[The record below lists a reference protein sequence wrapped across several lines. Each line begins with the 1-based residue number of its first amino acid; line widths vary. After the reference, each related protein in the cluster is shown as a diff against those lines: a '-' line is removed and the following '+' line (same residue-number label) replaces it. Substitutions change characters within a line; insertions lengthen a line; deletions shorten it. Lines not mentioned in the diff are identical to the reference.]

1 MFIQTENTTDPATI
15 KFYPGVTVLGEGRMA
30 FPDAESARISPL
42 ATSLLALSDVVTV
55 ALGPEDILVTKAEE
69 VEWHHLKAS
78 VLGVIMEHFVAG
90 LPVLQYGPGNGE
102 AGDEEPVDEEL
113 LAQIKELLETRV
125 TPGLSEQGHVEFD
138 SFRNGVLALGLFGI
152 AKQHVSAIT
161 NMVKHFI
168 PEVTVIRDVNVA
180 SSAGLQTE
188 KGRTVQRII
197 DEEVNPAVAG
207 HGGFITLMDVKENR
221 VYVELGGGCQGC
233 GMANVTLKQGIET
246 AIKKQLPEIVEILD
260 VTDHA
265 GGDNPYYQ
273 PSKK

>member
-1 MFIQTENTTDPATI
+1 
-15 KFYPGVTVLGEGRMA
+15 
-30 FPDAESARISPL
+30 
-42 ATSLLALSDVVTV
+42 
-55 ALGPEDILVTKAEE
+55 
-69 VEWHHLKAS
+69 
-78 VLGVIMEHFVAG
+78 MEHFVAG
-90 LPVLQYGPGNGE
+90 LPVLQYGGGE
-102 AGDEEPVDEEL
+102 AGEEEPVDEEL
-113 LAQIKELLETRV
+113 IAQIKELLETRV
-125 TPGLSEQGHVEFD
+125 TPGLSEQGHVEYD

-180 SSAGLQTE
+180 SGAGLQTE
-188 KGRTVQRII
+188 QGRTVQRII